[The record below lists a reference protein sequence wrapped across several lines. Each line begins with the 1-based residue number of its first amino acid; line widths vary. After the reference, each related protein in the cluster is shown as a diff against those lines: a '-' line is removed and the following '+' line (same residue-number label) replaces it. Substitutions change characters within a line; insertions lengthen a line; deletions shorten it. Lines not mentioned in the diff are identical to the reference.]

1 MDGAKCPLEWVPQGL
16 TEQLHR
22 KTIGTRISKGEWMHQ
37 WQKHTGQQK
46 GQAATEFVIAAAFV
60 LVPLFLTLPLLGKY
74 IDIKHAA
81 IQHARFSAWEYTVWF
96 GQNEYILDG
105 VESNQSAGVKKY
117 KQTAEEG
124 SEYFFSDRTSPDYG
138 TSSAPAGVDP
148 LWQDHRGVSLFEL
161 KDIQTEIKEHQT
173 PAPFGVIGEV
183 LEDLIDI
190 VGTAVAYLGK
200 LITALG
206 PDAEF
211 DVLRN
216 TKGYFTSEVEIPVRS
231 LSQVLPQY
239 GLQGKNSSAAQPLTF
254 SAKAAVQANNWN
266 AASRKHATRES
277 KGLVVTSILSPISHP
292 VNKVIKGINDLVDYI
307 PLIHVELPGAPEF
320 GYVKDDLIP
329 FEHLE
334 DNKKKLKSKG
344 GLYSYE

>member
-1 MDGAKCPLEWVPQGL
+1 MRWW
-16 TEQLHR
+16 H
-22 KTIGTRISKGEWMHQ
+22 
-37 WQKHTGQQK
+37 KHTGQQK

-60 LVPLFLTLPLLGKY
+60 LVPLFLTIPLLGKY

-105 VESNQSAGVKKY
+105 VESNQSVGVKKY

-124 SEYFFSDRTSPDYG
+124 FEYFFSDRTAPDYG
-138 TSSAPAGVDP
+138 TSSARAGVDP
-148 LWQDHRGVSLFEL
+148 LWKDHRGVSLFEL
-161 KDIQTEIKEHQT
+161 KDIKTEIKEHQT
-173 PAPFGVIGEV
+173 PIPFGIIGEL

-206 PDAEF
+206 ADAEF
-211 DVLRN
+211 DILRN

-231 LSQVLPQY
+231 PGQILPHY
-239 GLQGKNSSAAQPLTF
+239 GLQAKSSSGAQALTF
-254 SAKAAVQANNWN
+254 SAKAAVQSNNWN

-292 VNKVIKGINDLVDYI
+292 VNKAIRGINNLVEKI
-307 PLIHVELPGAPEF
+307 PLIKVKLPGFPEF

-329 FEHLE
+329 YEHLE
-334 DNKKKLKSKG
+334 GNKKKLKSKR
-344 GLYSYE
+344 GLYSYEEN

>member
-1 MDGAKCPLEWVPQGL
+1 MRELHNHA
-16 TEQLHR
+16 QL
-22 KTIGTRISKGEWMHQ
+22 
-37 WQKHTGQQK
+37 QK

-96 GQNEYILDG
+96 GQNEYIFDG
-105 VESNQSAGVKKY
+105 VESNQSSGVKKY
-117 KQTAEEG
+117 KQTAQEG
-124 SEYFFSDRTSPDYG
+124 FEYFFSDRTSPDYA
-138 TSSAPAGVDP
+138 TPTATPGVDP
-148 LWQDHRGVSLFEL
+148 LWKDHRGDSLFEL
-161 KDIQTEIKEHQT
+161 KDIQTEISEKQT
-173 PAPFGVIGEV
+173 PVPFGIVGEL

-200 LITALG
+200 LISALG

-216 TKGYFTSEVEIPVRS
+216 TKGYFTSEVKVPVRS
-231 LSQVLPQY
+231 LAQILPHY
-239 GLQGKNSSAAQPLTF
+239 GLKKETSTAAQPFTF
-254 SAKAAVQANNWN
+254 SAKAAVQSNNWN

-277 KGLVVTSILSPISHP
+277 KGLVITSILSPLSHP
-292 VNKVIKGINDLVDYI
+292 VNKVIGGINSLVDKI

-320 GYVKDDLIP
+320 GYAKDDLIP
-329 FEHLE
+329 YEHLE
-334 DNKKKLKSKG
+334 DSNKKLKSEG